1 MLALLAIATGVSGTD
16 LASATYRV
24 ALFRRFGFTLWDFGW
39 YAGHWTL
46 DYSVLF
52 PAVGAGL
59 GIAATEVLCAA
70 VSAWAFDCLVVPRYG
85 RAGRLG
91 SLAFAAGTLVQVAV
105 GRAPFLLGQALGLV
119 ALVALQRRGRWW
131 GALAATLAA
140 ACTLASPLPG
150 LFLALATFAWLV
162 GELPA
167 WRWSLAAAAFAAAAP
182 IAVLELLF
190 PGQGRM
196 PFAVLDFFGTLVPL
210 VAVALLLDRRER
222 VLRLGVALYGA
233 VTIASYLI
241 PTALGVNVT
250 RLATSAGL
258 GFVICLPARSLRA
271 RGLLAVAL
279 VVLLLGQWMPAR
291 GPLLGWRNPAT
302 SAAYFRPLLAYLLP
316 RDHPLARVEVVP
328 LSTHWES
335 DYVALRLPLARGWER
350 QLDTADNPIFYR
362 PRLLSAS
369 SYRAWLEH
377 NGVRYV
383 ALADAPL
390 DYAGVGEARLVRHGV
405 GGLRLVWTSTHW
417 RVYELAAAG
426 GIVAGPGV
434 LVSERGATLVLDAAR
449 RGKLLVRVR
458 YTPDWRVQSGRASLH
473 ESAGG
478 WLALRTRRAGR
489 IVLRIGL

>member
-1 MLALLAIATGVSGTD
+1 M
-16 LASATYRV
+16 ASATYRV
-24 ALFRRFGFTLWDFGW
+24 ELFRRFGFTLWDFGW

-46 DYSVLF
+46 SYSVLF
-52 PAVGAGL
+52 PAIGAGL
-59 GIAATEVLCAA
+59 GIAATAVVCAA
-70 VSAWAFDCLVVPRYG
+70 ISAAAFDRLAVPRYG
-85 RAGRLG
+85 RAGRVG
-91 SLAFAAGTLVQVAV
+91 SLAFAAGTVVQVAI
-105 GRAPFLLGQALGLV
+105 GRDPFLLGQALGLS
-119 ALVALQRRGRWW
+119 ALVVLQRRGRWS
-131 GALAATLAA
+131 GALAATLAL

-167 WRWSLAAAAFAAAAP
+167 WRWSLAATVAASAA
-182 IAVLELLF
+182 L
-190 PGQGRM
+190 
-196 PFAVLDFFGTLVPL
+196 
-210 VAVALLLDRRER
+210 VALLLDRRDR

-233 VTIASYLI
+233 LTVVSFLV

-258 GFVICLPARSLRA
+258 GFAICLPTRSVRS
-271 RGLLAVAL
+271 RILLGAAL
-279 VVLLLGQWMPAR
+279 VVLFLGQWMPAR

-302 SAAYFRPLLAYLLP
+302 TAAYFRPLLGYLVP

-362 PRLLSAS
+362 PGQLTAS
-369 SYRAWLEH
+369 TYRAWLEH

-390 DYAGVGEARLVRHGV
+390 DYAGIVEARLVAHGV
-405 GGLRLVWTSTHW
+405 GGLRLVWSSAHW
-417 RVYELAAAG
+417 RVYQLAGAG

-434 LVSERGATLVLDAAR
+434 LVSERGSTLVLDATR

-458 YTPDWRVQSGRASLH
+458 YTPDWRVESGRASLR
-473 ESAGG
+473 ESPGG
-478 WLALRTRRAGR
+478 WLALSARRAGR
-489 IVLRIGL
+489 IVLQIGL